1 MKLSFVP
8 RTPMAS
14 IVYQGVGLVF
24 WIVVLVVVIRWM
36 SDVSESNERAQHAPS
51 GWYEP
56 AANR

>member
-14 IVYQGVGLVF
+14 IMYQGVGLVF
-24 WIVVLVVVIRWM
+24 WIVVLAVVIHWM
-36 SDVSESNERAQHAPS
+36 GDVSESNERAGRAPNVWS
-51 GWYEP
+51 KP